1 MGDARYF
8 ERLKLITEIQSE
20 GHKLLARGH
29 NYSFTQESNVDA
41 VTGRD
46 TTLRTIAAAIQK
58 EAKGIVNKGYNAK
71 ISCKD
76 GREN

>member
-1 MGDARYF
+1 MNTASYF
-8 ERLKLITEIQSE
+8 ERLRLITEIQNE
-20 GHKLLARGH
+20 GKKLLNSGH
-29 NYSFTQESNVDA
+29 NFSFTQESDVDA

-58 EAKGIVNKGYNAK
+58 EAKGIVSKGYNAK